1 MKEFVE
7 YVARG
12 LVDEPDAVSVEEDR
26 WRDRAVYRLNV
37 ADGDMGKVIGRG
49 GRIAHAMR
57 SLLNA
62 GGAREGVRISLD
74 IGEPAPRS
82 RPAPRGRGMDRP
94 APRGGRW

>member
-12 LVDEPDAVSVEEDR
+12 LVDNPEAVEVEEDR
-26 WRDRAVYRLNV
+26 WRDRLVLRLSV
-37 ADGDMGKVIGRG
+37 DDTDMGKVIGKG

-62 GGAREGVRISLD
+62 SATREGVRVSLD
-74 IGEPAPRS
+74 IGEPAPR
-82 RPAPRGRGMDRP
+82 RT
-94 APRGGRW
+94 GGRRSSWR

>member
-37 ADGDMGKVIGRG
+37 ADGDMGKVIGKG
-49 GRIAHAMR
+49 GRIAHAIR
-57 SLLNA
+57 NLVKVA
-62 GGAREGVRISLD
+62 AIQEDVRANLE
-74 IGEPAPRS
+74 IG
-82 RPAPRGRGMDRP
+82 
-94 APRGGRW
+94 